1 MLSGCQGDGF
11 ARKRDS
17 NKQTKTNHPKGMA
30 RIETEDRIKLLN
42 WPVPAANREGA
53 RLIRNE
59 GHPIRQ
65 IGRSTGPGFDIVR
78 KQPVR

>member
-1 MLSGCQGDGF
+1 MTREHMEENIWGQF

-42 WPVPAANREGA
+42 WPVPAANREH
-53 RLIRNE
+53 L
-59 GHPIRQ
+59 
-65 IGRSTGPGFDIVR
+65 
-78 KQPVR
+78 

>member
-1 MLSGCQGDGF
+1 MIRRALHERASHKTVTPVPSAVRCHGDGF

-42 WPVPAANREGA
+42 WPVPAANREH
-53 RLIRNE
+53 L
-59 GHPIRQ
+59 
-65 IGRSTGPGFDIVR
+65 
-78 KQPVR
+78 